1 MRPFVWGLVV
11 KFAKTLLHKISYQ
24 WHVKISTFWLAN
36 NIAHIALSII
46 NIRFVN
52 YKLQLSVTNNIYLTI
67 ALFDYHD
74 WFVQLK
80 ASI

>member
-1 MRPFVWGLVV
+1 M
-11 KFAKTLLHKISYQ
+11 
-24 WHVKISTFWLAN
+24 AN

-67 ALFDYHD
+67 TLFDYHD
-74 WFVQLK
+74 RFVQLK
-80 ASI
+80 ASV